1 MRGYVVL
8 ELDHYRI
15 RTIEE
20 ATAGGYRRD
29 PDFFVPD
36 AGVLFD
42 MVASMEDK
50 LEELAKLSPHQ
61 RGMNLPVLRKYSR
74 ILRGA
79 FIIVQEEF
87 GYCFWYRDI
96 TRNN

>member
-1 MRGYVVL
+1 ML
-8 ELDHYRI
+8 ELEHYRI

-20 ATAGGYRRD
+20 AIAGGYRRA
-29 PDFFVPD
+29 PDFFVLD

-50 LEELAKLSPHQ
+50 LEELAKISPQQ
-61 RGMNLPVLRKYSR
+61 RSMNLPILRKYSR
-74 ILRGA
+74 ILQGA

-87 GYCFWYRDI
+87 GCCFWYRDI